1 MYQPKVL
8 DPRCDLVFDF
18 DVKSRLFGAA
28 PTEERF
34 PVNRLWMCE
43 DYFDQGTEGA
53 CAGFAGGHAMVCDPI
68 ATSFNQDACFDLYN
82 KAKKRDHIE
91 GEDYSGTTLL
101 GVGKALLHDLKIIER
116 YEWCFGLRDIIMTVG
131 FRGPVV
137 LGVTWYEG
145 MSKPSVDGL
154 IRPTGKV
161 VGGHAI
167 MVQGVNVDFQYAVLH
182 NSWGKDWG
190 HGGNCYILFSDLEYL
205 LSQMGQAMF
214 LKEITPL
221 EDE

>member
-18 DVKSRLFGAA
+18 DIKSRAFGAA
-28 PTEERF
+28 PTDERI
-34 PVNRLWMCE
+34 PVNRLWNCE
-43 DYFDQGTEGA
+43 SYFDQGQEGA

-68 ATSFNQDACFDLYN
+68 VTVYTQQGCFDLYN
-82 KAKKRDHIE
+82 EAKKHDHIE

-101 GVGKALLHDLKIIER
+101 GVGKALKKMGKIER

-131 FRGPVV
+131 HRGPVV
-137 LGVTWYEG
+137 LGVSWYEG
-145 MSKPSVDGL
+145 MRTPSVDGL

-182 NSWGKDWG
+182 NSWGKSWG
-190 HGGNCYILFSDLEYL
+190 HGGNCYVLFSDLEYL

-214 LKEITPL
+214 LKEFSQ
-221 EDE
+221 EDK